1 MKTIDLNPLLSI
13 LELDG
18 VIVVK
23 NIEPLENCTV
33 TIRDILLEP
42 PVTVLRSP
50 LLIESVFDA
59 EKLVEIVF
67 QQWGKSLRS
76 AAEELSQVA
85 IITAEELHSVIEV
98 LRDRPEHGGKRKNH
112 PQPCNPKS
120 FRK

>member
-1 MKTIDLNPLLSI
+1 MKTIDLNPLLSL

-67 QQWGKSLRS
+67 HQWGKSLRS
-76 AAEELSQVA
+76 AAEE
-85 IITAEELHSVIEV
+85 INKMNEV
-98 LRDRPEHGGKRKNH
+98 LRDRPEPKRKNH

-120 FRK
+120 FRRKTNR